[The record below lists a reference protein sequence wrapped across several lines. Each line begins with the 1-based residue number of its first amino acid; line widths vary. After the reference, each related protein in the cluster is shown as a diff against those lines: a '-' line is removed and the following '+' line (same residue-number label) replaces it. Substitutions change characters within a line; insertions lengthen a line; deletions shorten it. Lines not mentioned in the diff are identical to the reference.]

1 MDLFVQFISDHASH
15 AHWFIFLGLLLAGC
29 NVPISI
35 DLLVISAALLAAQF
49 VPENL
54 WLLYG
59 TLLIGC
65 SFSAWIS
72 YFLGK
77 KLGDRLKTWKIFKSI
92 LSEKKIASV
101 KTFYQKYG
109 IWAFVIG
116 RFIPFG
122 IRNALFMSNGMSRTP
137 FLRFVILDFIACFIW
152 ISISFSLFFYLGQ
165 NFDTLW
171 AHVKII
177 NSYIFVSFSLA
188 VIAIFWYKR
197 ANRIRLHKSKSPQQ

>member
-1 MDLFVQFISDHASH
+1 MNFLAQLISNHASH

-29 NVPISI
+29 NIPISI
-35 DLLVISAALLAAQF
+35 DLLVITAALIAAQF
-49 VPENL
+49 APENL

-59 TLLIGC
+59 TVLVGC

-77 KLGDRLKTWKIFKSI
+77 TIGNKLKNWKIFQPI
-92 LSEKKIASV
+92 LSEKKLTSMQI
-101 KTFYQKYG
+101 FYQKYG
-109 IWAFVIG
+109 IWAFIVG

-122 IRNALFMSNGMSRTP
+122 VRNALFMTSGMSKTP
-137 FLRFVILDFIACFIW
+137 FLRFITLDFIACFIW
-152 ISISFSLFFYLGQ
+152 ISLSFTLFFHLGQ

-171 AHVKII
+171 AHVKMI
-177 NSYIFVSFSLA
+177 NSYIFIAFSIA

-197 ANRIRLHKSKSPQQ
+197 VHLIKSQKSKSF